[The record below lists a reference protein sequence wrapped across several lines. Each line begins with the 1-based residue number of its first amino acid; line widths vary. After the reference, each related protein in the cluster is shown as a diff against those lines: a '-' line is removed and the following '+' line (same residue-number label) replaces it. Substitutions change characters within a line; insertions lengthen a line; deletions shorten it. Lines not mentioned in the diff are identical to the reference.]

1 MARIVNEKLN
11 MKTNMSFRRVVT
23 VALFAITLVPAIAA
37 AQTSTYPMTF
47 GIKAGVN
54 ASTLSTQDNQLDTS
68 NIWGAVGG
76 IFTGRNI
83 SENLG
88 IQLEALYSQRGAKDI
103 STSAETRIRLTYLDL
118 PLTARFGST
127 TANDVHFHAF
137 TGPQLGIKL
146 SAKAENDFL
155 GVEEDLDDEVKSWDF
170 GWTLGAGV
178 EMNNVSLDAR
188 YTLGLTNIDNSESS
202 DGSIKNRTFTVL
214 VGYRFR

>member
-1 MARIVNEKLN
+1 
-11 MKTNMSFRRVVT
+11 MSFRRVIT

-54 ASTLSTQDNQLDTS
+54 ASTLAVDDSLLDTS
-68 NIWGAVGG
+68 NIWGGVGG

-83 SENLG
+83 SDNVG
-88 IQLEALYSQRGAKDI
+88 IQLEALFSQRGAKDT
-103 STSAETRIRLTYLDL
+103 STSSETRLRLTYLDV

-127 TANDVHFHAF
+127 TSNNMHFHAF

-146 SAKAENDFL
+146 SAKAKNDFI

-188 YTLGLTNIDNSESS
+188 YTLGLTNIDNSEFS
-202 DGSIKNRTFTVL
+202 DGSSKNRTFTVL

>member
-1 MARIVNEKLN
+1 
-11 MKTNMSFRRVVT
+11 MSFRRVIT

-54 ASTLSTQDNQLDTS
+54 ASTLSTEDSLLDTS

-83 SENLG
+83 SENVG
-88 IQLEALYSQRGAKDI
+88 IQLEGLFSQRGAKD
-103 STSAETRIRLTYLDL
+103 TSLGTSETRIRLTYLDV
-118 PLTARFGST
+118 PLTARFGT
-127 TANDVHFHAF
+127 TTTNDVHFHAF
-137 TGPQLGIKL
+137 TGPQFGIKL
-146 SAKAENDFL
+146 SAKAKNDFI
-155 GVEEDLDDEVKSWDF
+155 GNEEDLDEEVKSWDF
-170 GWTLGAGV
+170 GWTIGAGV

-188 YTLGLTNIDNSESS
+188 YTLGLTNIDASQSS

-214 VGYRFR
+214 AGYRFR

>member
-1 MARIVNEKLN
+1 
-11 MKTNMSFRRVVT
+11 MSFRRVIT

-54 ASTLSTQDNQLDTS
+54 ASTLSTEDSLLDTS
-68 NIWGAVGG
+68 NIWGAAAGV
-76 IFTGRNI
+76 FTGRNI
-83 SENLG
+83 TENVG
-88 IQLEALYSQRGAKDI
+88 IQMEALFSQRGAKDN
-103 STSAETRIRLTYLDL
+103 SLGSSETKLRLTYLDV
-118 PLTARFGST
+118 PVTARFGST
-127 TANDVHFHAF
+127 TTNNVHFHAF

-146 SAKAENDFL
+146 SAKAENDFI
-155 GVEEDLDDEVKSWDF
+155 GNEEDLDDEVKSWDF
-170 GWTLGAGV
+170 GWTFGAGV

-188 YTLGLTNIDNSESS
+188 YTFGLTNIDASEFS

>member
-1 MARIVNEKLN
+1 
-11 MKTNMSFRRVVT
+11 MSFRRVIT

-54 ASTLSTQDNQLDTS
+54 ASTLAVSDSLLDTS

-76 IFTGRNI
+76 LFAGRNI
-83 SENLG
+83 TDNAG
-88 IQLEALYSQRGAKDI
+88 IQLEALFSQRGAKDT
-103 STSAETRIRLTYLDL
+103 STSSETRLRLTYLDV

-127 TANDVHFHAF
+127 TSNNVHFHAF

-146 SAKAENDFL
+146 SAKAKNDFI

-188 YTLGLTNIDNSESS
+188 YTLGLTNIDNSEFS
-202 DGSIKNRTFTVL
+202 DGSSKNRTFTVL